1 MEMNNLPSDEALQ
14 RTIERFWETIPPVWD
29 RIRNNVR
36 TIVANNFEISVEQFH
51 ILRYIRKGSG
61 SVSELAD
68 AKHIS
73 RPAISQAVD
82 ILVEKGLITRQ
93 QNVEDRRYVQLE
105 LTQNGDTL
113 LNAIFKENR
122 AWMKEKLAPLSL
134 EELNSILLS
143 MEVLKKVFEQE
154 DF

>member
-105 LTQNGDTL
+105 LTQSGNKL
-113 LNAIFKENR
+113 LNAIFNENR

>member
-1 MEMNNLPSDEALQ
+1 METYNLSSDEALQ

-29 RIRNNVR
+29 RIRSNVR
-36 TIVANNFEISVEQFH
+36 TIVKNDFDITVEQFH
-51 ILRYIRKGSG
+51 ILRHIQKGSG
-61 SVSELAD
+61 SVSELAE

-82 ILVEKGLITRQ
+82 LLVDKGLITRQ
-93 QNVEDRRYVQLE
+93 QNKEDRRYVQLE
-105 LTQNGDTL
+105 LTQSGNKL

-154 DF
+154 DL

>member
-1 MEMNNLPSDEALQ
+1 METYNLSSDEALQ

-29 RIRNNVR
+29 RIRSNVR
-36 TIVANNFEISVEQFH
+36 TIVKNDFDITVEQFH
-51 ILRYIRKGSG
+51 ILRHIQKGSG
-61 SVSELAD
+61 SVSELAE

-82 ILVEKGLITRQ
+82 LLVDKGLITRH
-93 QNVEDRRYVQLE
+93 QNKEDRRYVQLE
-105 LTQNGDTL
+105 LTQSGNKL

-154 DF
+154 DL